1 MLKKLSVYTDIL
13 LYYKQKSSKKS
24 HVDPTPDYLYMDIF
38 IISWKFLLIG
48 YPTHPPFFY
57 IFFCLLNHK
66 CRSVSNCLRYLSLL
80 HVNIS
85 LQLFYYALTFPPS
98 NGKIKRACRFLS
110 RRALPIRIPLDAPS
124 GGQIKYVKRP
134 CFPSTFSLHSTL
146 CAIKFYKKYAF
157 FFTDGTGGGLI
168 F

>member
-1 MLKKLSVYTDIL
+1 MDL
-13 LYYKQKSSKKS
+13 
-24 HVDPTPDYLYMDIF
+24 TPDYLYMDIL
-38 IISWKFLLIG
+38 FLLIG
-48 YPTHPPFFY
+48 FPTHFTFLSAY
-57 IFFCLLNHK
+57 YLIIYHK
-66 CRSVSNCLRYLSLL
+66 CRSVSLL
-80 HVNIS
+80 QVNIL

-146 CAIKFYKKYAF
+146 CAVKFCQKCAF
-157 FFTDGTGGGLI
+157 FSPMALVVA
-168 F
+168 

>member
-1 MLKKLSVYTDIL
+1 MDL
-13 LYYKQKSSKKS
+13 
-24 HVDPTPDYLYMDIF
+24 TPDYLYMDIF
-38 IISWKFLLIG
+38 IISWKFLLIRF
-48 YPTHPPFFY
+48 PPFFY
-57 IFFCLLNHK
+57 IFFCLLIIYHK
-66 CRSVSNCLRYLSLL
+66 CRSVSLL
-80 HVNIS
+80 QVNIS

-146 CAIKFYKKYAF
+146 CAVKFCKKYTF
-157 FFTDGTGGGLI
+157 FHRWHCWWPNILI
-168 F
+168 NF

>member
-13 LYYKQKSSKKS
+13 LYYKQKSSKKRARGS
-24 HVDPTPDYLYMDIF
+24 NTWLPIYGYF
-38 IISWKFLLIG
+38 ILTNRISD
-48 YPTHPPFFY
+48 TFY
-57 IFFCLLNHK
+57 IFFCLLIIYHK
-66 CRSVSNCLRYLSLL
+66 CRSVSLL
-80 HVNIS
+80 QVNIS

-146 CAIKFYKKYAF
+146 CAVKFCQKYAF
-157 FFTDGTGGGLI
+157 FSPMALVVA
-168 F
+168 